1 MVKCRIKFSHCFIDG
16 ANINNTENIIN
27 NTESATQ
34 KKTKANNVLQLVFSA
49 FRCRKFINNILKAH
63 RFCESFSMTIIQKSR
78 T

>member
-1 MVKCRIKFSHCFIDG
+1 MVKYRIKFSHCFING

-34 KKTKANNVLQLVFSA
+34 KKTKANNVLQLVFSE
-49 FRCRKFINNILKAH
+49 FRCCKFINNILKAH
-63 RFCESFSMTIIQKSR
+63 RFCESFSMAIIQKSR